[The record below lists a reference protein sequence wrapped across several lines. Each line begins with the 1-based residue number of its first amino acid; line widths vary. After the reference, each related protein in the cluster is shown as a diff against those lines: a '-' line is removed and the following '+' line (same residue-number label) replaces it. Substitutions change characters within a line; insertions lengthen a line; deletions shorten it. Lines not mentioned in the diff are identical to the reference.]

1 MKCIIADDEH
11 LVRFS
16 IQDMLEEIAESSSV
30 WFDGI
35 LQVADGKDLV
45 QQVRLHQPDVVFVDI
60 RMPLVN
66 GLDAMEQGKKIS
78 PATQWIILTGY
89 AEFDYAKRAVALG
102 ALDYLLKPA
111 SRDDIERV
119 VQLAL
124 SHMKDRRALEQVF
137 LEHRLQGLLQ
147 DTFSEDSEGSSVGML
162 YTACVGVLDSPAG
175 LQETYAA
182 QHRLLLDLRAWLR
195 SSPQISSVSGLV
207 SLDDGNMAFVLAS
220 PIQSILLHDRQ
231 SATEYLY
238 SYLTRDASVHGL
250 TVTVIPLRLCET
262 SLTRLLQEL
271 DRLSSDSYLRLVG
284 SLGTVMDQREQQR
297 LQEAFLNDR
306 AFLQA
311 LDKHMRDR
319 ELEPVLAAQWVRQ
332 NSADFARLWDTS
344 GIARYFDVV
353 SGGGLPCTGGR
364 MAVELVLAWLLKD
377 HSDAIASENP
387 GRRLVVDKTLA
398 IIHAHYTQE
407 IGLAQ
412 VADMLGITPNYL
424 SSEFNRIMGESFP
437 QYMTRLRM
445 EKARGLLQEGSRT
458 VKEVSALVG
467 YMSSR
472 HFGKVFKKHFGHV
485 PSEHPLSRQ

>member
-175 LQETYAA
+175 LQETYVA
-182 QHRLLLDLRAWLR
+182 QHRLMLDLRAWLR
-195 SSPQISSVSGLV
+195 TSHQI
-207 SLDDGNMAFVLAS
+207 
-220 PIQSILLHDRQ
+220 
-231 SATEYLY
+231 
-238 SYLTRDASVHGL
+238 
-250 TVTVIPLRLCET
+250 
-262 SLTRLLQEL
+262 
-271 DRLSSDSYLRLVG
+271 
-284 SLGTVMDQREQQR
+284 
-297 LQEAFLNDR
+297 
-306 AFLQA
+306 
-311 LDKHMRDR
+311 
-319 ELEPVLAAQWVRQ
+319 
-332 NSADFARLWDTS
+332 
-344 GIARYFDVV
+344 
-353 SGGGLPCTGGR
+353 
-364 MAVELVLAWLLKD
+364 
-377 HSDAIASENP
+377 
-387 GRRLVVDKTLA
+387 
-398 IIHAHYTQE
+398 
-407 IGLAQ
+407 
-412 VADMLGITPNYL
+412 
-424 SSEFNRIMGESFP
+424 
-437 QYMTRLRM
+437 
-445 EKARGLLQEGSRT
+445 
-458 VKEVSALVG
+458 
-467 YMSSR
+467 
-472 HFGKVFKKHFGHV
+472 
-485 PSEHPLSRQ
+485 

>member
-66 GLDAMEQGKKIS
+66 GLDAMEQGKKLS

-111 SRDDIERV
+111 SREDIERV
-119 VQLAL
+119 VRLAL

-137 LEHRLQGLLQ
+137 LEHRMQGLLQ

-175 LQETYAA
+175 LQETYKA
-182 QHRLLLDLRAWLR
+182 QHRLMLDLRTWLR
-195 SSPQISSVSGLV
+195 SSPQIASISGLV

-220 PIQSILLHDRQ
+220 PTQSILLHDRQ
-231 SATEYLY
+231 LATEFLY
-238 SYLTRDASVHGL
+238 SLLKSDASVHGL
-250 TVTVIPLRLCET
+250 TVTVIPLQLCET
-262 SLTRLLQEL
+262 NLTRLLQEL
-271 DRLSSDSYLRLVG
+271 DRLSSDAYLRLVG
-284 SLGTVMDQREQQR
+284 SLGGFMDSGQLRR

-306 AFLQA
+306 SIF
-311 LDKHMRDR
+311 R
-319 ELEPVLAAQWVRQ
+319 W
-332 NSADFARLWDTS
+332 
-344 GIARYFDVV
+344 
-353 SGGGLPCTGGR
+353 
-364 MAVELVLAWLLKD
+364 
-377 HSDAIASENP
+377 
-387 GRRLVVDKTLA
+387 
-398 IIHAHYTQE
+398 
-407 IGLAQ
+407 
-412 VADMLGITPNYL
+412 
-424 SSEFNRIMGESFP
+424 
-437 QYMTRLRM
+437 
-445 EKARGLLQEGSRT
+445 
-458 VKEVSALVG
+458 
-467 YMSSR
+467 
-472 HFGKVFKKHFGHV
+472 
-485 PSEHPLSRQ
+485 